1 VPGRAPKLKKKILRF
16 SAKNIQKMRTAALGM
31 AIFGLKGLS
40 HEIDFKNFDKNLQNL
55 AYLRGSD
62 DFIIQKV
69 HLLRLMPVC
78 VGLILVSCLF
88 CQPPQLQV
96 EYN

>member
-1 VPGRAPKLKKKILRF
+1 MDYLDQAAGTVF
-16 SAKNIQKMRTAALGM
+16 SFLDS
-31 AIFGLKGLS
+31 LKGLS
-40 HEIDFKNFDKNLQNL
+40 HEIDFKNVDKNLQNL
-55 AYLRGSD
+55 AYPRDAAGFLIFCGSY

-88 CQPPQLQV
+88 LSAHPITSGV
-96 EYN
+96 